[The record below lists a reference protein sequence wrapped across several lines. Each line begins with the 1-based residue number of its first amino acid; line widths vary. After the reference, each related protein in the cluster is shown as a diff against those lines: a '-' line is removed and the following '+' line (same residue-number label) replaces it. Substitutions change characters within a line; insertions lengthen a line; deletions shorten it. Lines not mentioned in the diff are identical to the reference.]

1 MVMRACTQAVGIW
14 ITWLEIPCDLILPAL
29 RMSSMNTVQQTSAAV
44 PRPTPPRSPGRSVL
58 TLQQYRGAMATSEE
72 MSELLQAVA
81 VAGDRQAFA
90 VLFRH
95 FAPRVKSY
103 LMRGGS
109 AEGLAEELAQ
119 ETMISV
125 WRKAAQFDP
134 RQAGV
139 STWIF
144 TIARNLRVDHF
155 RRHGRTLIDG
165 EDPDGDEMPDTAPA
179 LDEQLRVD
187 RRERGVREALAQLSP
202 DQAQVLRLSFYEE
215 LPHARI
221 ASELGI
227 PLGTVKSRVR
237 LAVNHLRRLLDA
249 LEP

>member
-1 MVMRACTQAVGIW
+1 M
-14 ITWLEIPCDLILPAL
+14 
-29 RMSSMNTVQQTSAAV
+29 
-44 PRPTPPRSPGRSVL
+44 PRPPSRSIL
-58 TLQQYRGAMATSEE
+58 TLHQNRGAMPTSEE
-72 MSELLQAVA
+72 LSELMQAVA
-81 VAGDRQAFA
+81 RTGDRQAFA

-95 FAPRVKSY
+95 FAPRVKAY

-119 ETMISV
+119 ETLISV

-134 RQAGV
+134 GQAGV

-155 RRHGRTLIDG
+155 RRQGHGVFVDG
-165 EDPDGDEMPDTAPA
+165 EDEDGAELPDTAPA
-179 LDEQLRVD
+179 LDEQLRSG
-187 RRERGVREALAQLSP
+187 RRERGVREAFARLPAE
-202 DQAQVLRLSFYEE
+202 QAQVLHLSFYEDQ
-215 LPHARI
+215 PHARI
-221 ASELGI
+221 AQALGI

>member
-1 MVMRACTQAVGIW
+1 MAA
-14 ITWLEIPCDLILPAL
+14 AL
-29 RMSSMNTVQQTSAAV
+29 GPMISWSSV
-44 PRPTPPRSPGRSVL
+44 RPIV
-58 TLQQYRGAMATSEE
+58 TLQQHRGSMPTSEE
-72 MSELLQAVA
+72 LGDLLRAVA
-81 VAGDRQAFA
+81 LEQDREAFA
-90 VLFRH
+90 ALFRH

-109 AEGLAEELAQ
+109 AEALAEELTQ

-125 WRKAAQFDP
+125 WRKAALFDA
-134 RQAGV
+134 RQAGA

-155 RRHGRTLIDG
+155 RHQGPGMVEGLD
-165 EDPDGDEMPDTAPA
+165 A
-179 LDEQLRVD
+179 DEQWPGA
-187 RRERGVREALAQLSP
+187 RRERSVREAMALLSP

-221 ASELGI
+221 AHDLGI

>member
-1 MVMRACTQAVGIW
+1 
-14 ITWLEIPCDLILPAL
+14 
-29 RMSSMNTVQQTSAAV
+29 
-44 PRPTPPRSPGRSVL
+44 
-58 TLQQYRGAMATSEE
+58 
-72 MSELLQAVA
+72 MSELLRAVA

-109 AEGLAEELAQ
+109 PEGLAEELAQ

-125 WRKAAQFDP
+125 WRKASLFDP
-134 RQAGV
+134 RHAGV

-155 RRHGRTLIDG
+155 RRHGHAVVDC
-165 EDPDGDEMPDTAPA
+165 EDHDGDEMPDTALA
-179 LDEQLRVD
+179 LDEQLRAG

-221 ASELGI
+221 ASERGI

>member
-1 MVMRACTQAVGIW
+1 MAA
-14 ITWLEIPCDLILPAL
+14 AL
-29 RMSSMNTVQQTSAAV
+29 GPMISWSSV
-44 PRPTPPRSPGRSVL
+44 RPIV
-58 TLQQYRGAMATSEE
+58 TLQQHRGSMPTSEE
-72 MSELLQAVA
+72 LGDLLRAVA
-81 VAGDRQAFA
+81 LEQDREAFA
-90 VLFRH
+90 ALFRH

-109 AEGLAEELAQ
+109 AEGLAEELTQ

-125 WRKAAQFDP
+125 WRKAALFDA
-134 RQAGV
+134 RQAGA

-155 RRHGRTLIDG
+155 RRQGPGMVEGLDAEIDQ
-165 EDPDGDEMPDTAPA
+165 MPDPTPA
-179 LDEQLRVD
+179 LDEQLHGE
-187 RRERGVREALAQLSP
+187 RRERSVREAMALLSP
-202 DQAQVLRLSFYEE
+202 DQAQVLRLFFYEE

-221 ASELGI
+221 AHDLGI

>member
-1 MVMRACTQAVGIW
+1 M
-14 ITWLEIPCDLILPAL
+14 P
-29 RMSSMNTVQQTSAAV
+29 
-44 PRPTPPRSPGRSVL
+44 
-58 TLQQYRGAMATSEE
+58 TSEE
-72 MSELLQAVA
+72 LSDMLLAVA
-81 VAGDRQAFA
+81 REGDRQAFA

-95 FAPRVKSY
+95 FAPRVKAY

-119 ETMISV
+119 ETMVSV
-125 WRKAAQFDP
+125 WRKAAMFDP

-155 RRHGRTLIDG
+155 RRQGGALFVDG
-165 EDPDGDEMPDTAPA
+165 EDDDGAEVPDTALA
-179 LDEQLRVD
+179 LDDQLRAG
-187 RRERGVREALAQLSP
+187 RREKGVREAIARLPAE
-202 DQAQVLRLSFYEE
+202 QAQVLHLSFYEE
-215 LPHARI
+215 QPHARI
-221 ASELGI
+221 AHDLGI